1 MAASEDHTQK
11 LTFRKFADG
20 EHQWDDFKDQI
31 FNEDNSHKCP
41 TYVHRTPP
49 CQGSCPSGEDI
60 RGWLQIVRGMEKP
73 PEGMTWQEYA
83 FGRAT
88 DANPFP
94 AMMGRVCPAPCESG
108 CNRNNVDEFVGINS
122 VEQYILSHIHI

>member
-1 MAASEDHTQK
+1 MAASEEHAEK

-20 EHQWDDFKDQI
+20 EHQWDDFKDLI

-73 PEGMTWQEYA
+73 P
-83 FGRAT
+83 
-88 DANPFP
+88 
-94 AMMGRVCPAPCESG
+94 
-108 CNRNNVDEFVGINS
+108 
-122 VEQYILSHIHI
+122 